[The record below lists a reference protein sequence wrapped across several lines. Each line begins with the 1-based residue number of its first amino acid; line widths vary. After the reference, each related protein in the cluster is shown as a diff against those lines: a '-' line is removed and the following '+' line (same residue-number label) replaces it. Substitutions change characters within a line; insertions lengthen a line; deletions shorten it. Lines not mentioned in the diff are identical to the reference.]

1 MKFYKALLL
10 TSIVCGGSAFN
21 ASAQDFIYEWG
32 HKIGGINNETG
43 KCLTTD
49 PDGNVLAA
57 VEFPSTFDADPGVG
71 VTTLTSLGGNDIALT
86 KFDSD
91 GILIWAK
98 SIGGTG
104 TDVAYSVATDEMGNV
119 YLSGAFSG
127 TVDFDP
133 GAGVESKISAGGVD
147 IFLLKLD
154 MNGDF
159 LWVYTNGTA
168 MNEDGRKVAVDN
180 TGNVYLSGYFRNTID
195 FDAGAGTV
203 NLTSFGGADV
213 FVLKLDAAGNFI
225 SVYRTGGTAD
235 DDTYDMVIDANS
247 NVYVSGYFQGTAD
260 FDSGA
265 GTTNLTSAGGN
276 DIFVF
281 KINSSGTF
289 SWAKR
294 IGSTGNDQGLAVA
307 IDHDDNLVLGGYYA
321 GTVDFDPNA
330 GTDNKTSI
338 GGLDLLIVKLDNS
351 GNYIFGVT
359 AGGISDDA
367 LWDIAIDQDNNIF
380 STGFIRQTVDFDP
393 SAGIQNVTVTGSP
406 SFADHFYWKLD
417 EDGNYLFAE
426 HMGGGDNDHGFAI
439 HSVGQFIYT
448 TGYYNGTAD
457 FDLSSSTANVASS
470 NVDAPL
476 IKHVNCNPIHTN
488 DVIVACGDYTWI
500 DGTTYTADNNTA
512 THLVTNM
519 YGCDST
525 VHLNLMIKSINDQTV
540 TPSISTL
547 CDDGDVTVELGS
559 SQSGVFYSLVDQST
573 MTVIDGPIEANGSA
587 LTFDAGNITTTT
599 DYEIQAERNRFNSLT
614 FTGNG
619 ATPTYVDM
627 GSAVN
632 DDLKGTN
639 VVTAEAW
646 INTNSSASL
655 QTVIGNYG
663 PTIGA
668 SMQFLLRLDNSAGLK
683 ASFWVGTSPTTY
695 SQVYGTTTI
704 VPGTW
709 YHIAGTW
716 DGTNASIYVN
726 GVLENSIPISGIM
739 PSVPNTLKIGGG
751 LSNGTE
757 YFNGQITGVRV
768 WDVTR
773 TQTEIFDNM
782 TECIDGGEPRLIAMY
797 NMVDGTGN
805 STLTDESINGYHG
818 TLMNMDA
825 NTSWNY
831 TNMPAM
837 TCSMC
842 NLTMTQTPT
851 VTVNYS
857 NTGTDVEEHCAS
869 YVWIDGN
876 TYTSSNSTATHTL
889 TNISGCDSVV
899 TLNLTINQ
907 PNTGTDVQN
916 VCESLT
922 WIDGNTYTSDNNTAQ
937 FTLTNMFG
945 CDSVVTL
952 NLTVGGVVATATNNG
967 DGTMTATGSGTY
979 QWIDCGTNSAVAGA
993 TSASFIPTANGDYAV
1008 VVTNGSCDD
1017 TSACITYNSVGLN
1030 ENSSQSISVYP
1041 NPTQGNFVI
1050 NLGNGFE
1057 SGLLQITNSIGQ
1069 VVYVQEIDGAQ
1080 TLDLNLEQ
1088 ANGIYMVTIFSNGEV
1103 VASTRIIKQ

>member
-1 MKFYKALLL
+1 M
-10 TSIVCGGSAFN
+10 
-21 ASAQDFIYEWG
+21 
-32 HKIGGINNETG
+32 
-43 KCLTTD
+43 
-49 PDGNVLAA
+49 
-57 VEFPSTFDADPGVG
+57 
-71 VTTLTSLGGNDIALT
+71 
-86 KFDSD
+86 
-91 GILIWAK
+91 
-98 SIGGTG
+98 
-104 TDVAYSVATDEMGNV
+104 
-119 YLSGAFSG
+119 
-127 TVDFDP
+127 
-133 GAGVESKISAGGVD
+133 
-147 IFLLKLD
+147 
-154 MNGDF
+154 
-159 LWVYTNGTA
+159 
-168 MNEDGRKVAVDN
+168 
-180 TGNVYLSGYFRNTID
+180 
-195 FDAGAGTV
+195 
-203 NLTSFGGADV
+203 
-213 FVLKLDAAGNFI
+213 
-225 SVYRTGGTAD
+225 
-235 DDTYDMVIDANS
+235 
-247 NVYVSGYFQGTAD
+247 
-260 FDSGA
+260 
-265 GTTNLTSAGGN
+265 
-276 DIFVF
+276 
-281 KINSSGTF
+281 
-289 SWAKR
+289 
-294 IGSTGNDQGLAVA
+294 
-307 IDHDDNLVLGGYYA
+307 
-321 GTVDFDPNA
+321 
-330 GTDNKTSI
+330 
-338 GGLDLLIVKLDNS
+338 
-351 GNYIFGVT
+351 
-359 AGGISDDA
+359 
-367 LWDIAIDQDNNIF
+367 
-380 STGFIRQTVDFDP
+380 
-393 SAGIQNVTVTGSP
+393 
-406 SFADHFYWKLD
+406 
-417 EDGNYLFAE
+417 
-426 HMGGGDNDHGFAI
+426 
-439 HSVGQFIYT
+439 
-448 TGYYNGTAD
+448 
-457 FDLSSSTANVASS
+457 
-470 NVDAPL
+470 DAPL

-512 THLVTNM
+512 THLLTNM

-573 MTVIDGPIEANGSA
+573 MTVIDGPIEGNGSA